1 VPHTIRRL
9 TKQPWPTQQFRY
21 TTNQKLTIQGAEGA
35 GKSKVVAQS
44 ASASDKVK
52 NRLEQLDDLEGG
64 GLQQEL
70 DLSQMEYIARIDELK
85 VELTQAWEA
94 SVISI

>member
-1 VPHTIRRL
+1 
-9 TKQPWPTQQFRY
+9 
-21 TTNQKLTIQGAEGA
+21 
-35 GKSKVVAQS
+35 VAQS

-94 SVISI
+94 SAISIKL